1 MKIVFIVGP
10 TATGKSDLASKLA
23 EKTSGYVIS
32 CDSMLVYKEPK
43 VITSKPSSDILKKIK
58 HYFVDIISVKDIYNV
73 FLYFKEATELIK
85 KLYKKKI
92 SMIVC
97 GGTGLYFKALLD
109 GIFGGV
115 SADEKLRR
123 ELKKEAEEKGKEYLY
138 NKLKEIDHHTAEKI
152 SPSDLKRI
160 IRALEVYYLTGKTIS
175 WYKKRSKGL
184 WGEFPIKIF
193 GLTLRRDL
201 LYKKINERVENMF
214 RKGAVEEVRK
224 ILEIGPSIT
233 AEKIIGIKEID
244 LFLKGQ
250 ISLEEA
256 KELMKKNTRRF
267 AKRQFTWFRK
277 DERIDWI
284 DVEGKSLDSLV
295 ERILRDV

>member
-1 MKIVFIVGP
+1 MKIIFIVGP
-10 TATGKSDLASKLA
+10 TAIGKSDLASKLA
-23 EKTSGYVIS
+23 EKTSGCVVS

-43 VITSKPSSDILKKIK
+43 IITSKPSSDILKKIK

-73 FLYFKEATELIK
+73 FLYFKEATELIR
-85 KLYKKKI
+85 KLYKEK
-92 SMIVC
+92 MPTIVC

-109 GIFGGV
+109 GIFEGA
-115 SADEKLRR
+115 SADEKLRQ

-138 NKLKEIDHHTAEKI
+138 NKLKEIDSQTAEKI

-193 GLTLRRDL
+193 GLTLKRNL
-201 LYKKINERVENMF
+201 LYERINERVEDMF
-214 RKGAVEEVRK
+214 RKGAVEEVKK

-233 AEKIIGIKEID
+233 AEKIIGIKEIG
-244 LFLKGQ
+244 LFLREQ

-256 KELMKKNTRRF
+256 KELMKKNTRHF
-267 AKRQFTWFRK
+267 AKRQFTWFGK
-277 DERIDWI
+277 DKRIDWI
-284 DVEGKSLDSLV
+284 DTEGKSLNSLV
-295 ERILRDV
+295 EKILKDV